1 MCQYTSITLAI
12 ENGAPIKAVSAKVG
26 HKDVKITENIYL
38 KNTEKMTAQT
48 TEVMSK
54 IMEEVVNK

>member
-1 MCQYTSITLAI
+1 LAI

-48 TEVMSK
+48 IEVMSK